1 MPRNAV
7 APFTAPTQS
16 PETAPASDAG
26 EITADDST
34 GTPHAEG
41 EADDSPPYGGHALEQ
56 IP

>member
-1 MPRNAV
+1 MPLHR
-7 APFTAPTQS
+7 PHTI

-41 EADDSPPYGGHALEQ
+41 EADEIPPYGGHALEQ